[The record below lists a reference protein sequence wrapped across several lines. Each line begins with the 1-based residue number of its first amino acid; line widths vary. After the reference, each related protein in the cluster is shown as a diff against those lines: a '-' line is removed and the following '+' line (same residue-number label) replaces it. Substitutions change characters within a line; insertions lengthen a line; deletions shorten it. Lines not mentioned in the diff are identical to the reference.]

1 MIFNINKLKMSDYVQ
16 QIIINNP
23 DHLILDK
30 EDRIIS
36 LGKNRYQEFGAENSE
51 SLLGKKLPEI
61 ITKTN
66 GIDIFLQD
74 KEEIK
79 KQMFNGYLDK
89 VWLLVSNHFVSKHE
103 LHITLNQTIFDS
115 KNQPVGC
122 LLIPEQFKLSGQNLT
137 FPQIVNLSV
146 RQQEIIFLLAIG
158 FAQKEIA
165 GLYNI
170 SRGTIIKNIGIIC
183 DKFNLQGANVR
194 TLIELAYDAG
204 YGIPPFH
211 LLKIGIFQLP
221 TSYLSNYHLRKFL
234 FE

>member
-1 MIFNINKLKMSDYVQ
+1 MSDYVQ

-146 RQQEIIFLLAIG
+146 RQQEIIFLSSST
-158 FAQKEIA
+158 F
-165 GLYNI
+165 
-170 SRGTIIKNIGIIC
+170 
-183 DKFNLQGANVR
+183 F
-194 TLIELAYDAG
+194 
-204 YGIPPFH
+204 
-211 LLKIGIFQLP
+211 
-221 TSYLSNYHLRKFL
+221 
-234 FE
+234 

>member
-1 MIFNINKLKMSDYVQ
+1 MSDDVQ
-16 QIIINNP
+16 QMIINNP
-23 DHLILDK
+23 NHLVLDK

-36 LGKNRYQEFGAENSE
+36 LGENRYQEFNAENSE
-51 SLLGKKLPEI
+51 SLLGKRLPEI
-61 ITKTN
+61 ITKPN
-66 GIDIFLQD
+66 DIFLKD

-79 KQMFNGYLDK
+79 RQMFNGCLDK
-89 VWLLVSNHFVSKHE
+89 MWLLVSNHFVSKHE
-103 LHITLNQTIFDS
+103 LHITLNQTIFDF

-122 LLIPEQFKLSGQNLT
+122 LLIPEQFKLSGQSLT
-137 FPQIVNLSV
+137 PPQIVSLSV

-194 TLIELAYDAG
+194 TLVELAYDVG

-221 TSYLSNYHLRKFL
+221 TSHLSNYHLRKFL
-234 FE
+234 FGK

>member
-1 MIFNINKLKMSDYVQ
+1 MIFNINKLRINDYVQ
-16 QIIINNP
+16 QIIINNL

-36 LGKNRYQEFGAENSE
+36 LGSNRYQEFGAENLE
-51 SLLGKKLPEI
+51 QILGKRLSDV
-61 ITKTN
+61 ITQGKDT
-66 GIDIFLQD
+66 FLKD

-79 KQMFNGYLDK
+79 KQMLNGHLDR
-89 VWLLVSNHFVSKHE
+89 VRLLVSNHFVNKHE

-115 KNQPVGC
+115 RGQPVGC
-122 LLIPEQFKLSGQNLT
+122 LLIPEQFKLSGQNLS
-137 FPQIVNLSV
+137 FPQVVNLSI

-165 GLYNI
+165 GLYHV

-194 TLIELAYDAG
+194 TLVELAYDVG

-211 LLKIGIFQLP
+211 LLKTGIFQLP
-221 TSYLSNYHLRKFL
+221 TSHLSNYHLRKFL